1 MIMQRMSVIRQGK
14 GKLNKELQ
22 RQRETERV
30 REVSGGERTRMEADV
45 VLSKG

>member
-1 MIMQRMSVIRQGK
+1 MDRRREAEQGV
-14 GKLNKELQ
+14 E
-22 RQRETERV
+22 ETE